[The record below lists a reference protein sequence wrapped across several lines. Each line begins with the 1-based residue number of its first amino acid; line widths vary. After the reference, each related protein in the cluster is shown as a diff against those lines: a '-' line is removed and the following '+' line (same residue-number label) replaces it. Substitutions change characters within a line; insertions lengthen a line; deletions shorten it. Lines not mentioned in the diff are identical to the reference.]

1 MTSKKPHLFFLSISF
16 WHKFD
21 MSDNNERW
29 DWFLFIIY
37 YYSSIINV
45 WPLSQFDQWAD
56 GTYFIF
62 YMVCLYL
69 ISFAKNSILY
79 ITISLLQPKL
89 VVYLERIAMYVKITN
104 LYCGLLFMWV
114 VAHDVLDWRVYVVRK
129 VFPSSRK
136 EYSTSCYRYTRHVDT
151 IYWKD

>member
-1 MTSKKPHLFFLSISF
+1 MRTVPKRCFVFSSKLFCKQQQVAYSKVLTRKRPHLFFLSISF

-45 WPLSQFDQWAD
+45 WSLSQFDHWAD

-69 ISFAKNSILY
+69 ILFAKNSTLY
-79 ITISLLQPKL
+79 IKISLFHTQISCL
-89 VVYLERIAMYVKITN
+89 
-104 LYCGLLFMWV
+104 
-114 VAHDVLDWRVYVVRK
+114 
-129 VFPSSRK
+129 SRK
-136 EYSTSCYRYTRHVDT
+136 KGNVC
-151 IYWKD
+151 KNN